1 MQKLIS
7 LRFQLCHHPQI
18 QIHWIFGKA
27 KELQNSQT
35 FFGWLVIGMRWQ
47 SEIDHMLGI
56 CVTFNGWLFSNSETS
71 KLPSCQASSVRKSQ
85 IPIGALLYNFRGKKL
100 YSCDDSCSASEAA
113 KEPLKKGTRFWSG
126 LTTPKL
132 VANQN
137 FEKRSK
143 VVVSSSSSHFWWST
157 FSNMFHFNMWQ
168 WFQVSDSPF

>member
-113 KEPLKKGTRFWSG
+113 K
-126 LTTPKL
+126 
-132 VANQN
+132 VAS
-137 FEKRSK
+137 EKRFEILIWLDDPK
-143 VVVSSSSSHFWWST
+143 VSSQSKLWKKIQSCCIFFVISFLKY
-157 FSNMFHFNMWQ
+157 
-168 WFQVSDSPF
+168 VPF